1 MNDEEIYEGLC
12 TFITEERRAA
22 FERVAADRTRRVTV
36 LLENIYQQHNAS
48 AVLRTCDLLGV
59 QDVHVIEEANTFSP
73 HPDVA
78 LGSSKWLDI
87 HRHRGVNATRDR
99 LAHLRERGYR
109 IVVTSPHGQASTP
122 HDIDLATPLAIC
134 FGTELTGAS
143 DALLGSADLHLR
155 IPMYGF
161 TESYNISVS
170 VALVLFTITERMRAQ
185 GEAWRLSEQEQ
196 LALKLAWA
204 RRSVRDAELIERR
217 LRDEH
222 RAS

>member
-1 MNDEEIYEGLC
+1 MTDEETYEGLC
-12 TFITEERRAA
+12 RFITPERRAA

-59 QDVHVIEEANTFSP
+59 QDVHVIEEVNTFSP

-87 HRHRGVNATRDR
+87 HRHRGANATQDR
-99 LAHLRERGYR
+99 VAHLRESGYR
-109 IVVTSPHGQASTP
+109 IVVTSPHGDASTP
-122 HDIDLATPLAIC
+122 HDIDLSTPLAIC

-143 DALLGSADLHLR
+143 NALLGSADMHLR

-185 GEAWRLSEQEQ
+185 DDAWRLSAEQQ

-217 LRDEH
+217 LRDEQ